1 MFKNIKESNDEIK
14 LLNNKINVINEILID
29 FRTQSIVNNNFQE
42 LNNELNKYE
51 YQVYSQNGED
61 GLINEILRRLDIN
74 KGFFVEIGIQ
84 NGLETNTTYLLM
96 QGWKGLWIE
105 AGNEYYD
112 QIETT
117 FRKELLSKDLTLS
130 KNFVNCENIE
140 ALLDEHNIPL
150 DFEVLSI
157 DIDSNDYWIWKKIQK
172 YRPKVIVI
180 EYNAFF
186 PSEDNWVMDYD
197 PNKKW
202 DSSTVFNASLRSL
215 NNLANEKGYQIVACS
230 ISGVNAFFIRKDLI
244 NDRFKM
250 LELDQIYHPIRYYLK
265 RDFTILKGF
274 QKQGDV

>member
-1 MFKNIKESNDEIK
+1 MFKTILEINEEIK
-14 LLNNKINVINEILID
+14 SLNKKINVVNEILID
-29 FRTQSIVNNNFQE
+29 FRTQSIINNNYQE

-61 GLINEILRRLDIN
+61 GLINEILRRLDIKN
-74 KGFFVEIGIQ
+74 GTFVEIGVQ

-105 AGNEYYD
+105 ADNEFYE

-117 FRKELLSKDLTLS
+117 FRKELLSKDLALS

-140 ALLDEHNIPL
+140 AILDIHNLPV

-157 DIDSNDYWIWKKIQK
+157 DIDSNDYWIWKKIEK
-172 YRPKVIVI
+172 YNPKVVVI

-186 PSEDNWVMDYD
+186 PSSDMWIMDYD
-197 PNKKW
+197 PEKTW

-215 NNLANEKGYQIVACS
+215 NNLANEKGYQLVACS
-230 ISGVNAFFIRKDLI
+230 INGVNAFFIRKDLI
-244 NDRFKM
+244 NDRFKI
-250 LELDQIYHPIRYYLK
+250 LELDEIYHPIRYYLK
-265 RDFTILKGF
+265 RDFTIFKGF
-274 QKQGDV
+274 QKQGNV